1 MKRIGN
7 DDFEKIQERWRS
19 FFKKLSRA
27 FITED
32 TVCPKVTKYGAEC
45 PMDVDNECLS
55 DQECSA
61 GRKCCPSPFDDEA
74 CQLLC
79 LEPEPQSK
87 KLVEHLSQYTTRW

>member
-1 MKRIGN
+1 M
-7 DDFEKIQERWRS
+7 
-19 FFKKLSRA
+19 
-27 FITED
+27 
-32 TVCPKVTKYGAEC
+32 CPSVDKYGAEC

-79 LEPEPQSK
+79 LEPEPQSMN
-87 KLVEHLSQYTTRW
+87 LLFSPLHEPYWLPCAFVL

>member
-1 MKRIGN
+1 MTLV
-7 DDFEKIQERWRS
+7 S
-19 FFKKLSRA
+19 V
-27 FITED
+27 ITEN
-32 TVCPKVTKYGAEC
+32 TVCPKVDKYGAEC

-79 LEPEPQSK
+79 LEAEPQSK
-87 KLVEHLSQYTTRW
+87 IINYSKLIHAYRPLGICTITFFVAHISIKECGI

>member
-1 MKRIGN
+1 MNRQTYLVN
-7 DDFEKIQERWRS
+7 LVS
-19 FFKKLSRA
+19 FF
-27 FITED
+27 TEN
-32 TVCPKVTKYGAEC
+32 TVCPKVNKYGAEC

-79 LEPEPQSK
+79 IEPEPQSM
-87 KLVEHLSQYTTRW
+87 KLQFI

>member
-1 MKRIGN
+1 
-7 DDFEKIQERWRS
+7 
-19 FFKKLSRA
+19 
-27 FITED
+27 
-32 TVCPKVTKYGAEC
+32 
-45 PMDVDNECLS
+45 MDVDNECLS

-87 KLVEHLSQYTTRW
+87 KPHIENQSTHIGHRYLKVALYISFIGFPGLLPYKFNQ

>member
-1 MKRIGN
+1 M
-7 DDFEKIQERWRS
+7 
-19 FFKKLSRA
+19 
-27 FITED
+27 
-32 TVCPKVTKYGAEC
+32 CPKVTKYGAEC
-45 PMDVDNECLS
+45 PFDVDNECLS

-87 KLVEHLSQYTTRW
+87 KLQVVEHLSEYTTR